1 MAAVAERPSITA
13 TDRFTFTLF
22 LALTLHLVVLLGVG
36 FGFPEPRHAPAS
48 LEVILAKHKASE
60 APEDA
65 DFIAQANQEGS
76 GTEEEK
82 LKPTTD
88 QLADFDDA
96 VIRKIKP
103 IPQQATQKEVKPKTE
118 TQLSTTGQSDQ
129 KTIDTSTSEEDK
141 KVTVSKEEM
150 LANLNRQIEMA
161 SYEAA
166 LEEKRQAYAKRPKK
180 RVLTSA
186 SAVEARDA
194 AYLDA
199 WRLKI
204 ERIGNMNYPSEARK
218 RKLYGQLRLLVS
230 INSDGSLR
238 EMKILKSS
246 GHRMLDQAAM
256 QIVKLASPFS
266 AFPPEIKQDTDILE
280 IIRTWRFEKGDYL
293 SSY

>member
-13 TDRFTFTLF
+13 TDRLTFTLF
-22 LALTLHLVVLLGVG
+22 LALSLHLVVLLGIG
-36 FGFPEPRHAPAS
+36 FGFPEPRQAPS
-48 LEVILAKHKASE
+48 TLEVILAKHKATE
-60 APEDA
+60 APQDA
-65 DFIAQANQEGS
+65 DFVAQANQEGS
-76 GTEEEK
+76 GTEAEK

-88 QLADFDDA
+88 QMADFDDA
-96 VIRKIKP
+96 VIRKTKP
-103 IPQQATQKEVKPKTE
+103 VPQEATQREVKPKSQ
-118 TQLSTTGQSDQ
+118 TQLSTSASSEQ
-129 KTIDTSTSEEDK
+129 KTVVTPTSEEDK
-141 KVTVSKEEM
+141 KVQVSKEEM

-186 SAVEARDA
+186 SATEARDA

-204 ERIGNMNYPSEARK
+204 ERIGNMNYPSEARR

-266 AFPPEIKQDTDILE
+266 AFPPEIKRDTDILE

>member
-1 MAAVAERPSITA
+1 MTAVTQQPTISAN
-13 TDRFTFTLF
+13 DRLTFTLF
-22 LALTLHLVVLLGVG
+22 LALALHLMVLLGVG
-36 FGFPEPRHAPAS
+36 ITAPKATLAPSS
-48 LEVILAKHKASE
+48 LEVILAQHKSSE
-60 APEDA
+60 SPDEA
-65 DFIAQANQEGS
+65 DFLAQANQVGS

-88 QLADFDDA
+88 RMAQFDDA
-96 VIRKIKP
+96 IIKDVKP
-103 IPQQATQKEVKPKTE
+103 LPQEATQKPVNPQT
-118 TQLSTTGQSDQ
+118 TTHLSTTGQSRQ
-129 KTIDTSTSEEDK
+129 KAVITPTSEVDRNVK
-141 KVTVSKEEM
+141 ISKEQM

-186 SAVEARDA
+186 STKEARDA

-204 ERIGNMNYPSEARK
+204 ERVGNLNYPAEAK
-218 RKLYGQLRLLVS
+218 RKEIFGQLRLLVA
-230 INSDGSLR
+230 INSDGTLR

-246 GHRMLDQAAM
+246 GHRILDQAAM
-256 QIVKLASPFS
+256 QIVKLASPYS

-280 IIRTWRFEKGDYL
+280 IIRTWRFEKGNYL
-293 SSY
+293 SSF

>member
-13 TDRFTFTLF
+13 TDRLTFTLF
-22 LALTLHLVVLLGVG
+22 LALSLHLVVLLGIG
-36 FGFPEPRHAPAS
+36 FGFPEPRQAPS
-48 LEVILAKHKASE
+48 TLEVILAKHKAAA
-60 APEDA
+60 APQDA
-65 DFIAQANQEGS
+65 DFVAQANQEGS
-76 GTEEEK
+76 GSEEEK

-88 QLADFDDA
+88 QMADFDDA
-96 VIRKIKP
+96 IIRKTKP
-103 IPQQATQKEVKPKTE
+103 LPQQATQQEIKPKTQ
-118 TQLSTTGQSDQ
+118 TQLSTAGASEQ
-129 KTIDTSTSEEDK
+129 KTVVTPTSKEDK
-141 KVTVSKEEM
+141 KVQVSKEEM

-186 SAVEARDA
+186 SATEARDA

-204 ERIGNMNYPSEARK
+204 ERIGNMNYPSEARR

-238 EMKILKSS
+238 EMKVLKSS

-266 AFPPEIKQDTDILE
+266 AFPPEIKRDTDILE